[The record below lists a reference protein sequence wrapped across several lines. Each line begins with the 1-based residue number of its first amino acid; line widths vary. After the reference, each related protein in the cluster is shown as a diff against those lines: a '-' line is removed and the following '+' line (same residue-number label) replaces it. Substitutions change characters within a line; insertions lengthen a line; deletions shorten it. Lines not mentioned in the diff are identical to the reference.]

1 MQNHNVKIQE
11 IIEIAKRAGDIAMQF
26 YDKKYS
32 IEQKQNK
39 TPVTEAD
46 IAINDFLMDELAK
59 YNYPI
64 LSEETG
70 DDFQKRKNA
79 NFVWIIDPL
88 DGTSDFIQKTG
99 EFSIMIGL
107 IDTEG
112 KSVLGVVYAPALDE
126 LYYAEKNKGAYSCH
140 SCEGRN
146 LPRKIQ
152 VNKKNIEGGKMLV
165 SRNHLG
171 KYEQEIAK
179 KYNMKQISAG
189 SAGLKIC
196 WIARGDAEL
205 YINSSGK
212 SGLWDICAAD
222 IILAEAGGK
231 IIDKNGNEILY
242 NIEDVMLQNGY
253 VISNKKYYL

>member
-11 IIEIAKRAGDIAMQF
+11 IIKITKKAGDIAMQL

-39 TPVTEAD
+39 TPVTEAV

-64 LSEETG
+64 LSEEVR
-70 DDFQKRKNA
+70 DDFKKRKNVD
-79 NFVWIIDPL
+79 FVWIIDPL
-88 DGTSDFIQKTG
+88 DGTTDFIQKTG

-107 IDTEG
+107 INKKGE
-112 KSVLGVVYAPALDE
+112 SILGVVYAPALDE
-126 LYYAEKNKGAYSCH
+126 LYYAQKNKDAYICH
-140 SCEGRN
+140 LGQDLRSLQKLQVSKKPIKNG
-146 LPRKIQ
+146 KI
-152 VNKKNIEGGKMLV
+152 LV
-165 SRNHLG
+165 SRSHLK
-171 KYEQEIAK
+171 KYEQEITK
-179 KYNMKQISAG
+179 KYNMRQISAG

-205 YINSSGK
+205 YINSSDK

-253 VISNKKYYL
+253 VISNK